1 MYLREPL
8 RGLQKP
14 RRSVIAYLASDN
26 LNVIFVLIFAG
37 MHREE
42 ISADSSLAYPDFGAA
57 GS

>member
-1 MYLREPL
+1 MREPL